1 MSETKV
7 LPPIVCWT
15 SSGMRAVGIGTYVDL
30 HDYVRM
36 MNRLEEKLQIATSAL
51 DTIGSQVESSQ
62 ASKINLAREAL
73 LKMGHYT
80 SGQ

>member
-36 MNRLEEKLQIATSAL
+36 MNRLEEKLQIATNAL
-51 DTIGSQVESSQ
+51 VGLEADTNS
-62 ASKINLAREAL
+62 NLARNAL
-73 LKMGHYT
+73 LMMGYYT
-80 SGQ
+80 NGQ